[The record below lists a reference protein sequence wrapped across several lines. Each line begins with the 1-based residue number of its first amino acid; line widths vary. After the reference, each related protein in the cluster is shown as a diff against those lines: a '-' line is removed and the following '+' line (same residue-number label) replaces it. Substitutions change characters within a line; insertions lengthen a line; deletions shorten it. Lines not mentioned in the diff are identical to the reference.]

1 VEAAAMTTPD
11 ELREAATQARA
22 VAEDLRRLASR
33 IDASH
38 VHALPR
44 LADDRTWVG
53 PLASSLQDAV
63 RRGVAELRLL
73 SSDLR
78 AQATQL
84 ELEASERDRAATR
97 TALVLSA
104 P

>member
-1 VEAAAMTTPD
+1 MTTPD

-22 VAEDLRRLASR
+22 AAEDLRRLASR

-38 VHALPR
+38 VHELPH

-53 PLASSLQDAV
+53 PLASALQDAV
-63 RRGVAELRLL
+63 RQGVAELRLL

-78 AQATQL
+78 ARARQL

-97 TALVLSA
+97 VALLLVV